1 MLTAGLVLACTTP
14 REVASTQPAPADAM
28 PAPATPTAVASAPAP
43 EVSAAR
49 AANDPA
55 LDEAIQQYDEG
66 RYEAAIGA
74 LSVIAQDTSM
84 EIPVRREALQYLGRA
99 HLARNE
105 MEGVRQA
112 LHRLLELEPPL
123 VELNP
128 DVEPPPLMRLYY
140 EVRKDYSGSYE
151 VERESPGLQTMA
163 IMDFANASLDERE
176 RFAPLQQGLPSLL
189 INQVN
194 GATDLKVIERE
205 RIQWILDELEL
216 QRDSDIV
223 DQATAV
229 QTGAILGVNAVLFG
243 SYIVHEGQ
251 MTLSTRLV
259 SVETSEIL
267 LTAQV
272 QGEAAAFGSLVTDLS
287 TRLTETLNASLRDT
301 GEAEAQP
308 QSLDA
313 MLAYSEGLAA
323 LERGNYPLAHD
334 KFEQATTLDPDYQRA
349 RMRVNSLQPVLAAS
363 QTNNAVSD
371 DDSR

>member
-1 MLTAGLVLACTTP
+1 MLGLLLACTSP
-14 REVASTQPAPADAM
+14 RDVASTQPAPVDST
-28 PAPATPTAVASAPAP
+28 PAPATPATAASAPAP
-43 EVSAAR
+43 EAPAAR
-49 AANDPA
+49 HVLNDPT
-55 LDEAIQQYDEG
+55 LNDAIQQYDEG
-66 RYEAAIGA
+66 RYEAAIDA
-74 LSVIAQDTSM
+74 LSAIAQDTSM
-84 EIPVRREALQYLGRA
+84 DIPVRREALQYLGRA

-112 LHRLLELEPPL
+112 LHSLLELEPPL

-140 EVRKDYSGSYE
+140 EVRKDYQGSYE
-151 VERESPGLQTMA
+151 VERASPGLQTLA
-163 IMDFANASLDERE
+163 IMDLTNASLDERE

-189 INQVN
+189 INQMN
-194 GATDLKVIERE
+194 GATDLKVVERE

-272 QGEAAAFGSLVTDLS
+272 QGEANAFGSLVTDLS
-287 TRLTETLNASLRDT
+287 TRLTEALNASLRDNA
-301 GEAEAQP
+301 GAEAQP

-334 KFEQATTLDPDYQRA
+334 KFEEATALDPDYQRA
-349 RMRVNSLQPVLAAS
+349 QTRITSLQPVLAAS
-363 QTNNAVSD
+363 QPDNTVSD